1 MKNKFVHTNNVK
13 SMFQLS
19 DLLEATGEKAPGL
32 GLYYGDPGLG
42 KTEAAQHLCIK
53 KPNYVYIRAK
63 TAWTIRWMLND
74 LLGELNEQP
83 AGRTEAA
90 YERLRDTLLKDRRPI
105 VIDEVDHMLHDSKVI
120 ETMRDIYD
128 ETGNP
133 FLLIGMQDAERKL
146 KRFPHLYSRFA
157 DVQKAK
163 KISPEEIL
171 EISDQL
177 CELPLEEKSAELLF
191 EKTNGEF
198 RKIMRWLKILER
210 KAQTNSL
217 TVISPALIKG
227 NK

>member
-1 MKNKFVHTNNVK
+1 MKNKFVNTRNVK
-13 SMFQLS
+13 SMFALA
-19 DLLEATGEKAPGL
+19 DLLESSEEKTPGL

-53 KPNYVYIRAK
+53 KPTYIYIRAK

-74 LLGELNEQP
+74 LLLELNEQA
-83 AGRTEAA
+83 AGRTERA

-157 DVQKAK
+157 DVYKAK
-163 KISPEEIL
+163 PISADEIQD
-171 EISDQL
+171 IADQL
-177 CELPLEEKSAELLF
+177 CDYPLEQQSAQLLF
-191 EKTNGEF
+191 ERTNGEF
-198 RKIMRWLKILER
+198 RKIMRWLKVLER
-210 KAQTNSL
+210 KAHTNSL
-217 TVISPALIKG
+217 KAITPALIKG
-227 NK
+227 